1 MAPLGVGWVRPT
13 GGLYVWLQLP
23 ETVDTGVTG
32 PLFDRAVEEGV
43 LYVPGEC
50 CYPLLGHPRRN
61 HMIRLSFGIP
71 SCQAIRAGVE
81 ALGRAIGKVL

>member
-1 MAPLGVGWVRPT
+1 M
-13 GGLYVWLQLP
+13 
-23 ETVDTGVTG
+23 
-32 PLFDRAVEEGV
+32 
-43 LYVPGEC
+43 PGEC